1 MIIIIISFYISVKD
15 TRTNAITLYMKG
27 ADSVMSA
34 MIEYSDWLTEEV
46 MLVLVL
52 YTIIL
57 IVSVVIW
64 PGKVYVH

>member
-1 MIIIIISFYISVKD
+1 
-15 TRTNAITLYMKG
+15 
-27 ADSVMSA
+27 MSA

-64 PGKVYVH
+64 PGKVCVH

>member
-1 MIIIIISFYISVKD
+1 
-15 TRTNAITLYMKG
+15 MKG

-52 YTIIL
+52 YTIII

>member
-1 MIIIIISFYISVKD
+1 
-15 TRTNAITLYMKG
+15 
-27 ADSVMSA
+27 MSA

>member
-1 MIIIIISFYISVKD
+1 
-15 TRTNAITLYMKG
+15 MKG

-64 PGKVYVH
+64 LGKVYVH

>member
-1 MIIIIISFYISVKD
+1 
-15 TRTNAITLYMKG
+15 MKG

>member
-1 MIIIIISFYISVKD
+1 
-15 TRTNAITLYMKG
+15 MKG

-52 YTIIL
+52 YTIIIL